1 MDDKGLIS
9 IEYLFSLFLI
19 LVLACGMLFLVS
31 SSISSTLNIEDTITH
46 RMILDNVVN
55 EISQVN
61 SNGIGY
67 SKYIKL
73 PSDNGY
79 YEISVSKNKLTI
91 EYGDKKGETL
101 LPLLNMDTQ
110 TKLISGKS
118 YLVSKTDDGIV
129 II

>member
-1 MDDKGLIS
+1 MDNKGLIS
-9 IEYLFSLFLI
+9 IENLFSLFLI
-19 LVLACGMLFLVS
+19 LVLACGMLFLAF

-46 RMILDNVVN
+46 RMILDNVAN

-101 LPLLNMDTQ
+101 LPISNIDMQ
-110 TKLISGKS
+110 TKLVSGKS

-129 II
+129 IR